1 MNRTSRD
8 FGGVLLAA
16 AAALSGCTGP
26 DNDHASG
33 RSSTSNEAESGAS
46 PGNSGSS
53 GASPSNSGSNA
64 GGDRSDPG
72 SPAGAPNGGGG
83 GTGGLA
89 AGGKPGTDLSPPDP
103 SCGLPNAAFCDA
115 FTKASPGGRAGALD
129 DARWSLSRLGF
140 GCGYSFM
147 FPETPVNLCG
157 VWKTV
162 EPGGPD
168 SEFCLNENNE
178 PRWAEGFDDNTDFN
192 YLSARI
198 RQPFDFEGRTGTV
211 TWQADARTSGNH
223 GWWTEMWIT
232 ADPVPGPNLHDPDQL
247 VTSSEALAI
256 SFDLNCGV
264 SAAGLGTAGSGL
276 VGVSRILVV
285 HDHAFT
291 HKYDPFTGPLANQ
304 RCVKTEQ
311 NAMNTFQ
318 IKLGKDRVEVWAADA
333 GSTELTQIAEA
344 DIDLGFTRGYV
355 HLSHVHYNA
364 RKAEVS
370 TFQSYQWAHVAFD
383 GPQLPPPRAYEIA
396 DPLTKLH
403 TDCLDKDA
411 FRIAYGVTDDVV
423 FDISTGPTTPLT
435 LKFTDVDPTGGVSA
449 HLNFDTTYVA
459 AGDTLRY
466 RLNGKSWHDYVMPA
480 TYVTN
485 WARQGFSVPVPVAD
499 LVAGDNS
506 VEFGTSSNPGFAVPA
521 NSMQIANIDLEIEA
535 P

>member
-8 FGGVLLAA
+8 FGAGLLAA
-16 AAALSGCTGP
+16 VTALSGCTDQAGNDHGGGP
-26 DNDHASG
+26 DFASNNAG
-33 RSSTSNEAESGAS
+33 SGAS
-46 PGNSGSS
+46 SSSSGSS
-53 GASPSNSGSNA
+53 SSGSNA
-64 GGDRSDPG
+64 GGDRTG
-72 SPAGAPNGGGG
+72 SGNAGGVSNVGGE
-83 GTGGLA
+83 GTAGMSA
-89 AGGKPGTDLSPPDP
+89 AGKPGADLSPPDP
-103 SCGLPNAAFCDA
+103 SCDLPGVAFCDA

-129 DARWSLSRLGF
+129 DAHWSLSRLGF

-162 EPGGPD
+162 QPGGPD
-168 SEFCLNENNE
+168 SEFCVNEDNE

-198 RQPFDFEGRTGTV
+198 RQPFDFEDRTGTLQ
-211 TWQADARTSGNH
+211 WQVDARTSGSH
-223 GWWTEMWIT
+223 GWWTETWIT

-247 VTSSEALAI
+247 ATSREALGI
-256 SFDLNCGV
+256 SFDLNCGI

-276 VGVSRILVV
+276 VGVSRIFVV
-285 HDHAFT
+285 HDYAVT
-291 HKYDPFTGPLANQ
+291 HMYDPFTGPLANQ

-318 IKLGKDRVEVWAADA
+318 IKLAKNHVEVWASDA
-333 GSTELTQIAEA
+333 GSKELTRIAEA
-344 DIDLGFTRGYV
+344 DIDLEFTRGYV
-355 HLSHVHYNA
+355 NLSHVHYNA
-364 RKAEVS
+364 HKAEVT
-370 TFQSYQWAHVAFD
+370 TFQSYQWARVAFD
-383 GPQLPPPRAYEIA
+383 GPQLAPPRAYEIA
-396 DPLTKLH
+396 DPLTKVH
-403 TDCLDKDA
+403 TNCLDKDA

-423 FDISTGPTTPLT
+423 FDISAGPTTPLS

-449 HLNFDTTYVA
+449 HLSFNTTYVA

-466 RLNGKSWHDYVMPA
+466 RLNGKNWHEYVVPS

-485 WARQGFSVPVPVAD
+485 VARQAFSVPVPVAE

-506 VEFGTSSNPGFAVPA
+506 VEFGTSSNPGIAVPA